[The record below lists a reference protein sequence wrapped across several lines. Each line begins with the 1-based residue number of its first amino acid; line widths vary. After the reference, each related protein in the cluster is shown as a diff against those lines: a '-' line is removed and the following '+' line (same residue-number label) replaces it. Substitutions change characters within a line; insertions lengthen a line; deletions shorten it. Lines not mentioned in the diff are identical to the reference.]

1 MPWEKRELPPAACH
15 TITIMS
21 QYIKNDNIISV
32 SESRTLAVTDTLPLG
47 TYTLELN
54 RRSNEFYLKQMD
66 DFKPFGK
73 IYGDYRATVDR
84 IITTFMS
91 RSGSNLG
98 VLLSGVKGS
107 GKTLTAKM
115 ISVEMAKRFGYATI
129 IINKGYDT
137 AELSGFLRSINV
149 PCMVL
154 FDEFEKVY
162 SYKESDDNASQSGL
176 LDILDGVF
184 ESRKLFVMSC
194 NNTAYINPY
203 FFSRPG
209 RIFYHYRYEGL
220 TQDIISQYCDDRLV
234 NPQWK
239 SEILRLATF
248 VRDMTFD
255 ILKAIV
261 EESNRYNESPMAF
274 IETLNVEYGLEADY
288 TVELQRPDGS
298 VITKLKDKK
307 FLSFGKRS
315 WYLRFDAGADV
326 KALCNAPGS
335 PFEPDDDD
343 DDEDDNTPDTFV
355 YGYYTPEF
363 RDILSVQQDGT
374 IRLSVVEGRLI
385 AVLRRVTRETLD
397 YAELAAKI

>member
-1 MPWEKRELPPAACH
+1 MPWEERELPPAACH

-21 QYIKNDNIISV
+21 QYIKIDNIISV
-32 SESRTLAVTDTLPLG
+32 TESRALAVTDTLPLG

-54 RRSNEFYLKQMD
+54 RRSNEFYLQQMD

-73 IYGDYRATVDR
+73 VYGDYQATVDR
-84 IITTFMS
+84 IVNTIMS
-91 RSGSNLG
+91 RSGNNLG

-115 ISVEMAKRFGYATI
+115 ISVELAKRFGYATI

-137 AELSGFLRSINV
+137 AELSGFLRSIDV

-194 NNTAYINPY
+194 NDTDYINPY

-209 RIFYHYRYEGL
+209 RIFYHLRYAGVTEEVI
-220 TQDIISQYCDDRLV
+220 DRYCDDNLR

-239 SEILRLATF
+239 REILRLSTF

-261 EESNRYNESPMAF
+261 EESNRYNESPMSF
-274 IETLNVEYGLEADY
+274 IEKLNVEYGLENTY
-288 TVELQRPDGS
+288 TMELQRPDGS
-298 VITKLKDKK
+298 TLAMLRDK
-307 FLSFGKRS
+307 FYLSFGRCD
-315 WYLRFDAGADV
+315 WYLRFDAGDYA
-326 KALCNAPGS
+326 AELCKAPGS
-335 PFEPDDDD
+335 PFDFDDDD
-343 DDEDDNTPDTFV
+343 DDDSNTTMVEAD
-355 YGYYTPEF
+355 YTPEF
-363 RDILSVQQDGT
+363 RDIISVQQDGT
-374 IRLSVVEGRLI
+374 ILLNVVAGKLI
-385 AVLRRVTRETLD
+385 AVLRRVARKKLS
-397 YAELAAKI
+397 YADFASKI

>member
-1 MPWEKRELPPAACH
+1 MPLSY
-15 TITIMS
+15 TIMS
-21 QYIKNDNIISV
+21 QYIKTDNIISV
-32 SESRTLAVTDTLPLG
+32 SESRSLAVTDTLPLG
-47 TYTLELN
+47 TYTLEFN
-54 RRSNEFYLKQMD
+54 RRNHEFYLQQMD

-73 IYGDYRATVDR
+73 IYGDYQATVER
-84 IITTFMS
+84 IINTFMS
-91 RSGSNLG
+91 REGSNLG

-115 ISVEMAKRFGYATI
+115 ISVELAKRFGYATI

-137 AELSGFLRSINV
+137 AELSGFLRSIDV

-162 SYKESDDNASQSGL
+162 SYRKSEDNASQSGL

-194 NNTAYINPY
+194 NNTEYINPY

-220 TQDIISQYCDDRLV
+220 TAEIISQYCDDTLR

-248 VRDMTFD
+248 VHDMTFD

-261 EESNRYNESPMAF
+261 EESNRYNEPPMSF
-274 IETLNVEYGLEADY
+274 IETLNVEYGLENHY
-288 TVELQRPDGS
+288 TVELQLPDGRTLA
-298 VITKLKDKK
+298 VLKDK
-307 FLSFGKRS
+307 FYLSFGRRE
-315 WYLRFDAGADV
+315 WYLRFDAGAY
-326 KALCNAPGS
+326 AEAICNAPGS
-335 PFEPDDDD
+335 PFELDDDD
-343 DDEDDNTPDTFV
+343 DDEEERSDTMV
-355 YGYYTPEF
+355 YGDYTPEF
-363 RDILSVQQDGT
+363 RDIISVQQDGT
-374 IRLSVVEGRLI
+374 IRLTVVEGKLI
-385 AVLRRVTRETLD
+385 AVLRRVTRESLV
-397 YAELAAKI
+397 YADLAAKM

>member
-1 MPWEKRELPPAACH
+1 
-15 TITIMS
+15 MS

-47 TYTLELN
+47 TYTLEYN
-54 RRSNEFYLKQMD
+54 SRSSEFYLKQMD
-66 DFKPFGK
+66 DFKPFDK
-73 IYGDYRATVDR
+73 IYGDYRSTVNR
-84 IITTFMS
+84 IIDTFMS
-91 RSGSNLG
+91 RAGSNLG

-115 ISVEMAKRFGYATI
+115 ISVELAKRFGYATI
-129 IINKGYDT
+129 IINKGYNT

-162 SYKESDDNASQSGL
+162 SYKENSDGTSQSGL

-194 NNTAYINPY
+194 NNAALINTY

-220 TQDIISQYCDDRLV
+220 TEEIISQYCDDNLR

-239 SEILRLATF
+239 GEILRLATF

-261 EESNRYNESPMAF
+261 EESNRYNESPLSF
-274 IETLNVEYGLEADY
+274 IETLNVEYGLENDY
-288 TVELQRPDGS
+288 SVELQRPDGS
-298 VITKLKDKK
+298 TVARLKDPKY
-307 FLSFGKRS
+307 LSFGKRE
-315 WYLRFDAGADV
+315 WYLRFRAGAEA

-335 PFEPDDDD
+335 PFDFYD
-343 DDEDDNTPDTFV
+343 DDEDEDNPTDGDI
-355 YGYYTPEF
+355 YGYYTPQF
-363 RDILSVQQDGT
+363 RDVLSVQQDGT
-374 IRLSVVEGRLI
+374 IRLTVVENTLI

-397 YAELAAKI
+397 YAGLAAKL

>member
-1 MPWEKRELPPAACH
+1 MPREGRELTPAACH
-15 TITIMS
+15 SLTIMS
-21 QYIKNDNIISV
+21 QYIKNDNIITI
-32 SESRTLAVTDTLPLG
+32 SESRTLSVTDSLPLG
-47 TYTLELN
+47 TYTLEYN
-54 RRSNEFYLKQMD
+54 RRNNSFYLQQMD
-66 DFKPFGK
+66 DFKPFDK
-73 IYGDYRATVDR
+73 IYGNYRRTVDR
-84 IITTFMS
+84 IIDTFMS
-91 RSGSNLG
+91 RAGCNLG

-115 ISVEMAKRFGYATI
+115 ISVELAKRFGYATI
-129 IINKGYDT
+129 IINKGYNT

-162 SYKESDDNASQSGL
+162 SYKEDEDGVSQSGL

-194 NNTAYINPY
+194 NDANHINTY

-220 TQDIISQYCDDRLV
+220 TEEIISQYCDDNLR

-239 SEILRLATF
+239 SEILRLSTF

-255 ILKAIV
+255 ILKAII
-261 EESNRYNESPMAF
+261 EESNRYDESPMAF
-274 IETLNVEYGLEADY
+274 IETLNVEYGLENDY

-298 VITKLKDKK
+298 TYARLKDSKY
-307 FLSFGKRS
+307 LSFGKRD
-315 WYLRFDAGADV
+315 WYLRFRAGADAT
-326 KALCNAPGS
+326 ALCNAPGS
-335 PFEPDDDD
+335 PFDFYD
-343 DDEDDNTPDTFV
+343 DDEDEDAPTDGEI
-355 YGYYTPEF
+355 YGYYTPQF
-363 RDILSVQQDGT
+363 RDIISVQQDGT
-374 IRLSVVEGRLI
+374 IRLTVLEGKLI

-397 YAELAAKI
+397 YAGLAAKI